1 MENEEIEMLSILR
14 KRVAFHETDCMGVVH
29 HAVYAKYFEEARV
42 EYLYQKGLEAHHFPQ
57 IDFILAVL
65 SLEVSYLKPL
75 RVCDEFEVKIKPSK
89 EGSAKF
95 LFEYE
100 IFKGDELV
108 TTGKTLHV
116 GLNSSLKVVKPPIE
130 LVAGLS

>member
-1 MENEEIEMLSILR
+1 MQTILK
-14 KRVAFHETDCMGVVH
+14 KRVSFHETDCMGVVH

-42 EYLYQKGLEAHHFPQ
+42 EYLFHKRLEEHHTPK

-65 SLEVSYLKPL
+65 SLEVSYIKPL
-75 RVCDEFEVKIKPSK
+75 RVCDEFEVRIKSSK
-89 EGSAKF
+89 VGSAKF

-100 IFKGDELV
+100 IFKGGELV

-116 GLNSSLKVVKPPIE
+116 GLNSDLKVVKPARE
-130 LVAGLS
+130 LVDGLS